1 MAKIGG
7 MELIVI
13 LVIALFVIG
22 PERLPKAARTLG
34 RALASFKKSMN
45 EATSEL
51 REVSDEFK
59 VVTDEIAGAQK
70 TMKDALLDADEEVKT
85 TGREIDET
93 LNGKKKKKAKAE
105 EPAKGDDAKAAAGE
119 SAAAT
124 AEPSEP
130 AEPAKEEK
138 PAAEAAKAE
147 TTADNDEQQ
156 DAAAAV

>member
-70 TMKDALLDADEEVKT
+70 TMKDALLDADEEVKA

-124 AEPSEP
+124 AEPSEL
-130 AEPAKEEK
+130 AKEEK
-138 PAAEAAKAE
+138 PAAEAAKA
-147 TTADNDEQQ
+147 
-156 DAAAAV
+156 

>member
-70 TMKDALLDADEEVKT
+70 TMKNALLDADEEVKA

-93 LNGKKKKKAKAE
+93 LNGKKKKKKASAE
-105 EPAKGDDAKAAAGE
+105 EPAKD
-119 SAAAT
+119 
-124 AEPSEP
+124 
-130 AEPAKEEK
+130 EK

>member
-70 TMKDALLDADEEVKT
+70 TMKNALLDADEEVKA

-93 LNGKKKKKAKAE
+93 LNGKKKKKKAKAE
-105 EPAKGDDAKAAAGE
+105 ETTAQAEAPAQPE
-119 SAAAT
+119 EAT
-124 AEPSEP
+124 AQAAPEAAP
-130 AEPAKEEK
+130 ADGQ
-138 PAAEAAKAE
+138 AKAE
-147 TTADNDEQQ
+147 KTADSDAQQ

>member
-34 RALASFKKSMN
+34 RAFASFKKSMN

-70 TMKDALLDADEEVKT
+70 TMKNALLDADEEVKS

-93 LNGKKKKKAKAE
+93 LNGKKKKKKAVAE
-105 EPAKGDDAKAAAGE
+105 EPAKAEKPAAEAPAAAPVE
-119 SAAAT
+119 
-124 AEPSEP
+124 
-130 AEPAKEEK
+130 EEK

-147 TTADNDEQQ
+147 ETADNDEQQ

>member
-34 RALASFKKSMN
+34 RAFASFKKSMN

-70 TMKDALLDADEEVKT
+70 TMKNALLDADEEVKA
-85 TGREIDET
+85 TGREIDDT
-93 LNGKKKKKAKAE
+93 LNGKKKKKKAKAE
-105 EPAKGDDAKAAAGE
+105 ETAAQAEAPAQPE
-119 SAAAT
+119 EAT
-124 AEPSEP
+124 AQAAPEAAP
-130 AEPAKEEK
+130 ADGQ
-138 PAAEAAKAE
+138 AKAE
-147 TTADNDEQQ
+147 KTADSDAQQ

>member
-1 MAKIGG
+1 MAKIVG

-59 VVTDEIAGAQK
+59 VVTNEIAGAQK
-70 TMKDALLDADEEVKT
+70 TMKDALLDADEEVKA
-85 TGREIDET
+85 TGREIDDT
-93 LNGKKKKKAKAE
+93 LNGKKKMKKAKAE
-105 EPAKGDDAKAAAGE
+105 ETAAQAEAPAQPE
-119 SAAAT
+119 VAT
-124 AEPSEP
+124 AQAAPEAAP
-130 AEPAKEEK
+130 ADGQ
-138 PAAEAAKAE
+138 AKAE
-147 TTADNDEQQ
+147 KTADSDAQQ

>member
-70 TMKDALLDADEEVKT
+70 TMKDALLDADEEVKA

-93 LNGKKKKKAKAE
+93 LNGKKKKKAKAG
-105 EPAKGDDAKAAAGE
+105 EPAKDDGAKAADGE
-119 SAAAT
+119 SAAAP
-124 AEPSEP
+124 AEP

>member
-34 RALASFKKSMN
+34 RAFASFKKSMN

-70 TMKDALLDADEEVKT
+70 TMKNALLDADEEVKS

-93 LNGKKKKKAKAE
+93 LNGKKKKKKASAE
-105 EPAKGDDAKAAAGE
+105 ELAKDEKPAAEAPAAAPVE
-119 SAAAT
+119 
-124 AEPSEP
+124 
-130 AEPAKEEK
+130 EEK
-138 PAAEAAKAE
+138 PAAEAVKAE
-147 TTADNDEQQ
+147 ETADNDEQQ

>member
-13 LVIALFVIG
+13 LIVALFAIG
-22 PERLPKAARTLG
+22 PERLPKAARMLG
-34 RALASFKKSMN
+34 RAVGSFKKYMN

-70 TMKDALLDADEEVKT
+70 TMKNALLDADEEVKA

-105 EPAKGDDAKAAAGE
+105 EPAKDDGAKAAEGE
-119 SAAAT
+119 SEAPAAAS
-124 AEPSEP
+124 AE
-130 AEPAKEEK
+130 EEK

-147 TTADNDEQQ
+147 ETADNDEQQ